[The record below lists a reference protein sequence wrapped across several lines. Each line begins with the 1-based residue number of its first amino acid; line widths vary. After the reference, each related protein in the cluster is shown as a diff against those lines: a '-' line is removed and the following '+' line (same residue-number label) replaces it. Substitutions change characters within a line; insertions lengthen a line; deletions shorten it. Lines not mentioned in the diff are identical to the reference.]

1 MSVLDR
7 SIRDH
12 VSYQD
17 TIRSYPHTDLAL
29 CSVRAFCTLYFLSI
43 LETDKVHDIF
53 LQIIVVI
60 LTMADTR
67 NSAKFAFTHVSY
79 LSPEGILP

>member
-17 TIRSYPHTDLAL
+17 TIRSYSHTDLAL
-29 CSVRAFCTLYFLSI
+29 CSVRTFCTLHFLSV

-67 NSAKFAFTHVSY
+67 NSAKFAFTHVSCM
-79 LSPEGILP
+79 SPEGILP